1 MLTKHCHSN
10 GKEGYQ
16 SLILSLALF
25 EEHTD
30 GDDTGLV
37 DDDESQAGTGE
48 DVNGGDRDGE
58 GKEVQSSRRL
68 LLWILVSSSL
78 SFPSPLIRKSFNRF
92 TSDNFTGFSRKSWAP
107 SSKHLLISSRI
118 SSQWIATIK
127 HPPTYHLIA
136 GTKPMNH

>member
-1 MLTKHCHSN
+1 MEKRV
-10 GKEGYQ
+10 YQ

-48 DVNGGDRDGE
+48 GDNGDRDGE
-58 GKEVQSSRRL
+58 GKEVQSSCRL

-118 SSQWIATIK
+118 SSQ
-127 HPPTYHLIA
+127 
-136 GTKPMNH
+136 